1 MRFRMPVITGIFAI
15 MGAMSSPAYAA
26 EFTDL
31 MDAADNFDDLVDETY
46 DPFDFNIEP
55 RLRLDF
61 QSATISREAAC
72 VPNED
77 ALVGEAAQNNP
88 RLVVDRGRC
97 SEPRLISNK
106 EMEFKGQSTA
116 IDVSIRAGIYKDLEF
131 KLTVP
136 YVIGSTTGL
145 KYADGVDATNS
156 SVDPNDAVVQNAAQR
171 AFNPADTDAQHVD
184 NLDLFT
190 GHRFFDLSDQ
200 FLEYERKGFADP
212 AISLE
217 WAPFNDE
224 RDDTKATLL
233 LGMQYKMPISPVKAA
248 GNTDVG
254 EGVHELSWRLASS
267 KRFNWIEPYFGLQ
280 YFLRM
285 PATDSPIQRVDKQNN
300 GQVFANPPQSGE
312 ITVGTEFIPFEDV
325 KTGARYGI
333 DLRFT
338 FGYTSEGRDYTPFF
352 DHFTNSECNGKTLAE
367 VLPDF
372 GTDGVVT
379 NTDDVAC
386 SWVVREPANAN
397 PVPIYDLGAA
407 VGDDSPWSSDGIMT
421 VESYA
426 TFKGMLGLYLQPTR
440 FFQLKAQVELANQ
453 QEHFLTNARTG
464 RDAAD
469 DVEATPDSTVDLE
482 GPDAA
487 IEKNPV
493 FNAAYDQNGNRFRIQ
508 GFNTWTILITTA
520 LQF

>member
-1 MRFRMPVITGIFAI
+1 MRFRMPLVTGIMAI
-15 MGAMSSPAYAA
+15 LGATASTATAA

-46 DPFDFNIEP
+46 DPFDFSIEP

-72 VPNED
+72 VPTEAD
-77 ALVGEAAQNNP
+77 LVGDAAKNNP

-106 EMEFKGQSTA
+106 EMEFQGQSTA
-116 IDVSIRAGIYKDLEF
+116 LDVSIRAGIYKDLEF
-131 KLTVP
+131 KLNVP

-145 KYADGVDATNS
+145 RYADGVDPTNS
-156 SVDPNDAVVQNAAQR
+156 SVDPDDSVIQGAARR
-171 AFNPADTDAQHVD
+171 AFDPTGSPADHVG

-190 GHRFFDLSDQ
+190 GHRFFDLSDE

-212 AISLE
+212 SISLE

-224 RDDTKATLL
+224 RDDTKAALL
-233 LGMQYKMPISPVKAA
+233 LGMAYKMPIAPIKRA
-248 GNTDVG
+248 GNQDVG

-267 KRFNWIEPYFGLQ
+267 KRFDWIEPYFGLQ
-280 YFLRM
+280 YFLPL
-285 PATDSPIQRVDKQNN
+285 PATDSPIQRIDKNNN
-300 GQVFANPPQSGE
+300 GQVFTKPPQRGE
-312 ITVGTEFIPFEDV
+312 ITVGTEFIPHEDPR
-325 KTGARYGI
+325 TGARYGI

-352 DHFTNSECNGKTLAE
+352 DHFTQSSCNGKTLAD
-367 VLPDF
+367 VLPEFDAS
-372 GTDGVVT
+372 GNLT
-379 NTDDVAC
+379 NPGDVAC
-386 SWVVREPANAN
+386 SWVVQEPANAD
-397 PVPIYDLGAA
+397 PLPIYDLGGAI
-407 VGDDSPWSSDGIMT
+407 GDESPWATDGIMT

-426 TFKGMLGLYLQPTR
+426 TFKGMIGAYLQPTK

-464 RDAAD
+464 RDAD
-469 DVEATPDSTVDLE
+469 DGIESTPDSTVDLE
-482 GPDAA
+482 GSDAA

-493 FNAAYDQNGNRFRIQ
+493 FNGAYDQNGNRFRVQ
-508 GFNTWTILITTA
+508 EYNTWTVLITGA